1 MRRAFTSTLVELAR
15 EHDDIVLLT
24 GDLGYTVLEP
34 FQDEFPDRFFN
45 MGVAEQNMVGVA
57 TGLAEA
63 GYRPFVYSIVT
74 FATMRPY
81 EFIRNGPIMHGLP
94 VRIVGVGAGLD
105 YAHDGVSHYG
115 LEDVA
120 LMRMHPGMTVV
131 APADGRQTQ
140 AALAA
145 TWDVPG
151 PVYYRLG
158 KEEDLLVP
166 GLDGRFRP
174 GEVEAI
180 GSGRDVALVALGSSA
195 VQAVEAA
202 RRLEERGWAPR
213 VLVVASVGPTPA
225 DSLARHLAEVPLAVT
240 VEAHYAA
247 GGLGSIVSEV
257 VAERGLPCRVVRT
270 GVSDLP
276 HGVSGS
282 KDYMMG
288 LSGIDAAGVADTACA
303 AIEARLATA

>member
-1 MRRAFTSTLVELAR
+1 MRRAFTETLVALAH

-34 FQDEFPDRFFN
+34 FAEAFPDRFFN

-115 LEDVA
+115 LEDIA

-131 APADGRQTQ
+131 APADARQAQ
-140 AALAA
+140 SALAA
-145 TWDVPG
+145 TFDAPG

-158 KEEDLLVP
+158 KEEDAFVP
-166 GLDGRFRP
+166 GLDGRFRAD
-174 GEVEAI
+174 EVEAI

-195 VQAVEAA
+195 VQAVDAA
-202 RRLEERGWAPR
+202 DRLRRRGTSAR

-225 DSLARHLAEVPLAVT
+225 ESLARHLAHVPLAVT

-257 VAERGLPCRVVRT
+257 VAERGLACRVVRS
-270 GVSDLP
+270 GVRDLP

-288 LSGIDAAGVADTACA
+288 LSGIDPAGIADTACA

>member
-1 MRRAFTSTLVELAR
+1 MRRAFTTTLVELAR

-34 FQDEFPDRFFN
+34 FQEEFPDRFFN

-145 TWDVPG
+145 TWDLPG

-166 GLDGRFRP
+166 GLDGRFRA

-180 GSGRDVALVALGSSA
+180 GSGSDVALVALGSSA
-195 VQAVEAA
+195 VQAVDAA

-213 VLVVASVGPTPA
+213 VLVVASIGPTPA
-225 DSLARHLAEVPLAVT
+225 ESLARHLAQVPLAVT

>member
-1 MRRAFTSTLVELAR
+1 MRRAFTTTLVELAR

-34 FQDEFPDRFFN
+34 FQEEFPDRFFN

-145 TWDVPG
+145 TWDAPG

-166 GLDGRFRP
+166 GLDGRFR
-174 GEVEAI
+174 A
-180 GSGRDVALVALGSSA
+180 GRGGGHRIRPRRGARRAGIQRRA
-195 VQAVEAA
+195 GRRGRGAA
-202 RRLEERGWAPR
+202 R
-213 VLVVASVGPTPA
+213 AS
-225 DSLARHLAEVPLAVT
+225 
-240 VEAHYAA
+240 AA
-247 GGLGSIVSEV
+247 GRRGSWWWPRS
-257 VAERGLPCRVVRT
+257 
-270 GVSDLP
+270 
-276 HGVSGS
+276 
-282 KDYMMG
+282 
-288 LSGIDAAGVADTACA
+288 
-303 AIEARLATA
+303 ARRRPTRWPGTSRRSRWP